1 MDPLSSLIALTRPQT
16 VVSKVVTG
24 SGRWAIRAQRGGNAG
39 FGVIL
44 RGTCHLHIEQCEP
57 VTLVE
62 GDFILLQSYPGYILS
77 SHPDFGP
84 SDLEQGT
91 LPCAAESHYG
101 DSPVANPDFQLLG
114 GYFRFSPINRP
125 LLDQIL
131 PPLIHIRSANGT
143 AQRLAKT
150 ISLLADE
157 AKQNRAGR
165 DLVLERLIEVLLVEA
180 LRYEDQLG
188 PEVRPGLPAGL
199 ADNRIG
205 RALTHFHAKVA
216 DRWSVASLAEEAG
229 MSRTAFSER
238 FTRLVGVAPMTYVLD
253 WRMAIAKDILQRGGV
268 PQESIAAAVGYQ
280 SASAFS
286 TAFRRQVGLAP
297 GEFARHPPVLLS

>member
-16 VVSKVVTG
+16 VVSKIV
-24 SGRWAIRAQRGGNAG
+24 SASSRWAVRSQRSGNAG

-44 RGTCHLHIEQCEP
+44 RGTCHLHIEQSEP
-57 VTLVE
+57 VRLVK
-62 GDFILLQSYPGYILS
+62 GDFILLPSSVSYVLS

-84 SDLEQGT
+84 GDLDPGAA
-91 LPCAAESHYG
+91 PCTAGNHHRFA
-101 DSPVANPDFQLLG
+101 ANPDFQLLG

-125 LLDQIL
+125 LLNQIL
-131 PPLIHIRSANGT
+131 PPLIHIRSADRT

-150 ISLLADE
+150 TSLLADE
-157 AKQNRAGR
+157 ARLDRAGR

-180 LRYEDQLG
+180 LRYGGQPSL
-188 PEVRPGLPAGL
+188 EVRPGLPAGL

-205 RALTHFHAKVA
+205 RALTHFHANVGGP
-216 DRWSVASLAEEAG
+216 WSVASLAKEAG

-238 FTRLVGVAPMTYVLD
+238 FTRLVGVPPMTYVLD
-253 WRMAIAKDILQRGGV
+253 WRMAVAKDILLHGRV
-268 PQESIAAAVGYQ
+268 PQGTIAVSVGYR
-280 SASAFS
+280 SASAFN

-297 GEFARHPPVLLS
+297 GEYARDPSAPVS